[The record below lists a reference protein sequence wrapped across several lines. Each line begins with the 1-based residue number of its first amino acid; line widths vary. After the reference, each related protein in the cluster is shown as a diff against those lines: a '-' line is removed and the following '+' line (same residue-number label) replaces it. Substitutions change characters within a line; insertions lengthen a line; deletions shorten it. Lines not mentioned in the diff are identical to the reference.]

1 MDQSE
6 LLESYLEKLRHLALE
21 KLQERDISVIEAL
34 KEAILYI
41 EGEMQGY

>member
-1 MDQSE
+1 MNKEE
-6 LLESYLEKLRHLALE
+6 LLNLYLEKLRLLSLE
-21 KLQERDISVIEAL
+21 KLHESDISVIEAL